1 MNFKTYQKPQLYVK
15 NTLKKIVLCVLN
27 MKEMENKFN
36 NLDMINFLKWVNVR
50 CELTEWQGQYLFKGM
65 VYNEEEIF
73 NIYIESYYEKP

>member
-1 MNFKTYQKPQLYVK
+1 VK